1 LEHYDITPQNVFYA
15 DVEGNIGFVM
25 PGLVPIRRG
34 GKGLMPTAG
43 RTGDTDWI
51 GFIPFDQLPQA
62 FNPAEGLLMNANNSV
77 LSEDYPWFVSAD
89 WEEPFRAQRIGEL
102 LSTRTRLNIDEMSA
116 MQMDTLSLMARQLL
130 PKMLAKLPDDFPLP
144 EPARG
149 LASWSGVMDRNR
161 PEPLIFEAWL
171 REFNRAVY
179 ADELG
184 DSFPSYW
191 GHRPSFINFVLEE
204 GAAWCDDLT
213 KKARQSCSEVLAQSL
228 GAALQ
233 TLEDDLGPLE
243 DWRWGIIHEA
253 QFNHDFFNMFPVAS
267 RFASRSIPAD
277 GGFYTLNR
285 VANFLG
291 STKHPFAGLHGAGYR
306 AVYDLSNL
314 SASRFMIVPGQSGN
328 PMSKFYDSLLKAWRD
343 GGWIQL
349 ESDQDTLRERA
360 EARLV
365 LLPRGKPH

>member
-1 LEHYDITPQNVFYA
+1 
-15 DVEGNIGFVM
+15 
-25 PGLVPIRRG
+25 
-34 GKGLMPTAG
+34 
-43 RTGDTDWI
+43 
-51 GFIPFDQLPQA
+51 
-62 FNPAEGLLMNANNSV
+62 
-77 LSEDYPWFVSAD
+77 
-89 WEEPFRAQRIGEL
+89 
-102 LSTRTRLNIDEMSA
+102 
-116 MQMDTLSLMARQLL
+116 MDTLSLMARQLL